1 MSTYYI
7 FAIELSIHF
16 CTPCTSKFGHF
27 AVVFRGLSLY
37 KNAKCYLWKL
47 LSISKWLEGHTNIS
61 FGKIRF
67 NTNFFWEFDAP
78 LIDTNKQWNW
88 FHEKMLSL
96 DFPSLRSISQKV
108 QYFIIFHFQSKTVFY
123 VSFFGNFLG
132 YQCLKLSKASSQIYT
147 LFSTFGNVKKLAPD
161 TQIFILWN
169 LAPLLGLNEL

>member
-1 MSTYYI
+1 MSIY
-7 FAIELSIHF
+7 F

-37 KNAKCYLWKL
+37 KNAKCYLWKV
-47 LSISKWLEGHTNIS
+47 LSVSKMARRTFQH

-67 NTNFFWEFDAP
+67 NTKFFWEFDAP

-88 FHEKMLSL
+88 FHEIMLSS
-96 DFPSLRSISQKV
+96 DFSCLRSISRKKST
-108 QYFIIFHFQSKTVFY
+108 FLHFSFSKLNW
-123 VSFFGNFLG
+123 FFFLVKFFWNFLG

-169 LAPLLGLNEL
+169 LAPLLGLNKL

>member
-1 MSTYYI
+1 MLIY
-7 FAIELSIHF
+7 F

-37 KNAKCYLWKL
+37 KNAKCYLWKV
-47 LSISKWLEGHTNIS
+47 LSVSKMARRTFQH

-67 NTNFFWEFDAP
+67 NTKFFWEFDAP
-78 LIDTNKQWNW
+78 LIDTKKQWNW
-88 FHEKMLSL
+88 FHEKMPSS
-96 DFPSLRSISQKV
+96 DFSCLYV
-108 QYFIIFHFQSKTVFY
+108 QFHEKNQHFFIFHFQSWTG
-123 VSFFGNFLG
+123 FFFLVKFFWNFLG

-169 LAPLLGLNEL
+169 LAPLLGLNKL